1 MEVRVSILSGDVDEA
16 KDQLKII
23 NNKKIGGHLDVIDGE
38 FDKNKT
44 IRPSDINLDGDWEC
58 HLMVLEPINW
68 IEECANA
75 RIIRVIGQIEK
86 MSNQAQF
93 VEKVQELQMEAGLAI
108 DLETRIEEIDSEAFI
123 WVDRILVMG
132 VKAGKSGQK
141 FESSVVEKIRDL
153 IELRELRGY
162 GFVIEVDGGV
172 TVKIMEE
179 LDKMGVDSVV
189 INSAFWDG
197 EYEV

>member
-1 MEVRVSILSGDVDEA
+1 MKVRVSVLTDEIP
-16 KDQLKII
+16 KGNEQVGII
-23 NNKKIGGHLDVIDGE
+23 ESKKMGGHLDVIDGV
-38 FDKNKT
+38 FDENKT
-44 IRPSDINLDGDWEC
+44 IRPREIKLGSDWEC
-58 HLMVLEPINW
+58 HLMVNGPIDW
-68 IEECANA
+68 IEECAEA
-75 RIIRVIGQIEK
+75 GVIRVIGQIEK

-93 VEKVQELQMEAGLAI
+93 VEKAQEMQMEAGLGI
-108 DLETRIEEIDSEAFI
+108 DLETKIDEIDSEVLI

-141 FESSVVEKIRDL
+141 FESRVEDKIRDL

-179 LDKMGVDSVV
+179 LEKKGVDSVV
-189 INSAFWDG
+189 INSAFWNG
-197 EYEV
+197 EYDK